1 VSDVLVLGA
10 GVAGLS
16 VALAAARAGLS
27 VTLLTKAPLGA
38 SATRYAQGGVAAAL
52 APPDSP
58 ELHFS
63 DTLSAGGELCDT
75 DAVRVLCAEGP
86 ARLRELFSIGAVFDR
101 DGADL
106 ALAREGGH
114 SLARVVHAGGD
125 ATGAEV
131 ERALVAAVQAAGV
144 EVAEGWLALDLTV
157 SGGRATGVTTCSPQS
172 QGSVVAARHVVLAS
186 GGAGQLYSVT
196 TNPLLS
202 TGDGVAMSLR
212 AGAAV
217 ADVEFMQFHPT
228 ALHDPGM
235 PRPLLSEAL
244 RGEGA
249 VLRDEAGVAFMAGEH
264 PLGDL
269 APRDVVA
276 RAIAQRLA
284 ERNLDHLWLD
294 ASSIDGFPAR
304 FPTIWAACQAVG
316 LDPTRDWLP
325 VAPAAH
331 YLCGGVVTDLDGATS
346 LPGLWAC
353 GEVACTGVH
362 GANRLA
368 SNSLLEGLVF
378 GHRVTAAIVAGKD
391 APDQTGAM
399 RGVPPYMRSSNA
411 PVDPQERMYDRDGYM
426 RSTSAPVDSEERTYE
441 DDGLRGRLQRTMTLH
456 AGVRR
461 DAAGLAT
468 AADELAAIEA
478 KAVNSEVRN
487 LAVVGQALVAAAAD
501 REESR
506 GAHQRLDF
514 PTPGPILERIVHL
527 GPDERVR
534 VPAAAAVPAQART
547 PTCPGLGVS
556 PT

>member
-1 VSDVLVLGA
+1 MSDVLVLGA

-16 VALAAARAGLS
+16 AALAAARAGFS

-52 APPDSP
+52 TPPDSP

-63 DTLSAGGELCDT
+63 DTLSAGGGLCDT
-75 DAVRVLCAEGP
+75 DALRVLCAEGP
-86 ARLRELFSIGAVFDR
+86 ARLRELISLGANFDSEG
-101 DGADL
+101 GAL

-131 ERALVAAVQAAGV
+131 ERALVAAVRAAGV
-144 EVAEGWLALDLTV
+144 DVAEGWLALDLTV
-157 SGGRATGVTTCSPQS
+157 AGGRATGVSIRSPQ
-172 QGSVVAARHVVLAS
+172 GGRVGITARHVVLAS
-186 GGAGQLYSVT
+186 GGAGQLFSVT

-212 AGAAV
+212 AGVAV

-276 RAIAQRLA
+276 RAIATRLA

-294 ASSIDGFPAR
+294 ATAIDGFPAR

-378 GHRVTAAIVAGKD
+378 GHRVMAAIAAGKD
-391 APDQTGAM
+391 GADQTGAM
-399 RGVPPYMRSSNA
+399 RGVPAYEDVVSANWL
-411 PVDPQERMYDRDGYM
+411 
-426 RSTSAPVDSEERTYE
+426 TSAPHTGAQVSQLEA
-441 DDGLRGRLQRTMTLH
+441 DGLRERLQRTMTLY

-461 DAAGLAT
+461 EAAGLAV
-468 AADELAAIEA
+468 AARELAGIEA
-478 KAVNSEVRN
+478 AAGDPEVRN
-487 LAVVGQALVAAAAD
+487 LAVVGGALVAAAAD

-506 GAHQRLDF
+506 GAHHRLDF
-514 PTPGPILERIVHL
+514 PAPGPVLERIVQV
-527 GPDERVR
+527 GGERIR
-534 VPAAAAVPAQART
+534 VPSATSAP
-547 PTCPGLGVS
+547 VS
-556 PT
+556 PR